1 MKSLI
6 LTKTKYLIFTVVI
19 KCYKMSKLNEESDD
33 EAPES
38 ISFGKSREE
47 ALTVLR
53 EAAELS
59 KGTYKDKKVKGEKR
73 KRRQERKDE
82 KIQSETKIRNEEKLN
97 SLREKAK
104 EALSEDLTKIENQ
117 KSRSKNSKK
126 VFVDEDETSDKD
138 ECDEDNFI
146 ALDSSK
152 PRTKRTSRELTS
164 SGSSNIRVQMVS
176 TKKPKVLAAES
187 VLNFRETMLYGAG
200 SKVKRENSKLVLA
213 RKQKVKLIGSDIL
226 CSR

>member
-1 MKSLI
+1 MGGSSKQE
-6 LTKTKYLIFTVVI
+6 VVI

-33 EAPES
+33 DAPES

-53 EAAELS
+53 EATELS

-104 EALSEDLTKIENQ
+104 EALSEDLTIIDNQ
-117 KSRSKNSKK
+117 KSPPKNSKK

-138 ECDEDNFI
+138 ECEEDNYI

-187 VLNFRETMLYGAG
+187 VLNFRNHVVRG
-200 SKVKRENSKLVLA
+200 R
-213 RKQKVKLIGSDIL
+213 I
-226 CSR
+226 

>member
-1 MKSLI
+1 MK
-6 LTKTKYLIFTVVI
+6 FTVVI
-19 KCYKMSKLNEESDD
+19 KCSKMSKLKEESDD

-47 ALTVLR
+47 ALTVLK

-59 KGTYKDKKVKGEKR
+59 KGSFKDKKVKDEKR

-82 KIQSETKIRNEEKLN
+82 KIQSEIRIKNEERLN
-97 SLREKAK
+97 SLREEAK
-104 EALSEDLTKIENQ
+104 EALSENKTKIENQ

-126 VFVDEDETSDKD
+126 VFDEDETSDKD
-138 ECDEDNFI
+138 DFEGDNFI
-146 ALDSSK
+146 ALNSSK
-152 PRTKRTSRELTS
+152 PRIKRTSRELTS

-176 TKKPKVLAAES
+176 SKKPKVLAAES

-200 SKVKRENSKLVLA
+200 SKVKRENSKTVLA

>member
-1 MKSLI
+1 
-6 LTKTKYLIFTVVI
+6 
-19 KCYKMSKLNEESDD
+19 MSKLKEESDD

-47 ALTVLR
+47 ALTVLK

-59 KGTYKDKKVKGEKR
+59 KGSFKDKKVKDEKR

-82 KIQSETKIRNEEKLN
+82 KIQSEIKIKNEEKLN

-104 EALSEDLTKIENQ
+104 EALSENKTKIENL

-138 ECDEDNFI
+138 ESEGDNFI
-146 ALDSSK
+146 ALNSSK
-152 PRTKRTSRELTS
+152 PRIKRTSRELTN
-164 SGSSNIRVQMVS
+164 SGSSNIRVQMVTS
-176 TKKPKVLAAES
+176 KKPKVLAAES

-200 SKVKRENSKLVLA
+200 SKVKRENSKTVLA